1 MKAKQMLL
9 EHTGIIFKKV
19 GHALNLL
26 KNRYS
31 MASARSMECKAF
43 LPDNHMPR
51 ELMDTDSDKQSI
63 CEQFLELP
71 FQLPIQL
78 DQQSELSVKNQ
89 DNGF

>member
-1 MKAKQMLL
+1 MLL

-43 LPDNHMPR
+43 FPDNHMPG
-51 ELMDTDSDKQSI
+51 ELMDTDSDK
-63 CEQFLELP
+63 
-71 FQLPIQL
+71 
-78 DQQSELSVKNQ
+78 
-89 DNGF
+89 